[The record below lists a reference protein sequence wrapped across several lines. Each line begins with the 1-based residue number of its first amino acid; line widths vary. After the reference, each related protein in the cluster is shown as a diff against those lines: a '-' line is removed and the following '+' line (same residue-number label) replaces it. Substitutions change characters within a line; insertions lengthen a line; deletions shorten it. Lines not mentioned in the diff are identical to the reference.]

1 MHDTVHDLTRPGLRK
16 IRNDDDLLWHGE
28 RSDDLPDLKDE
39 LLSKGSFIIGAVG
52 EFARKGWLVSQASKK
67 TTERC
72 IQLGGNKGIDSLTSD
87 LVGDADDSS
96 LSDVPVKDQSGLDL
110 SGGETVTRGD
120 GHV

>member
-1 MHDTVHDLTRPGLRK
+1 MHDTAHDLTRPGLRK
-16 IRNDDDLLWHGE
+16 IGNDDDLLWCGE

-67 TTERC
+67 MTERC
-72 IQLGGNKGIDSLTSD
+72 IRLEGNKGIDSLAND

-96 LSDVPVKDQSGLDL
+96 LSDAPVKDQSRLNL
-110 SGGETVTRGD
+110 SGGEMVTRGV
-120 GHV
+120 GHI

>member
-1 MHDTVHDLTRPGLRK
+1 MHDTVHDLTRLGLRK
-16 IRNDDDLLWHGE
+16 IGNDDGLLWRGE
-28 RSDDLPDLKDE
+28 RSDDLPGLKDE

-72 IQLGGNKGIDSLTSD
+72 IRLEGNTGIDSLTSD
-87 LVGDADDSS
+87 LIRDADDGS
-96 LSDVPVKDQSGLDL
+96 LSDAPVKDQSGLDL
-110 SGGETVTRGD
+110 SGGGAVTRGI

>member
-1 MHDTVHDLTRPGLRK
+1 MHDMAHDLTRLGLGK
-16 IRNDDDLLWHGE
+16 IGNDDDLPWCGE
-28 RSDDLPDLKDE
+28 WSNDLSDLKDE
-39 LLSKGSFIIGAVG
+39 LLSKGSFIIGVVG
-52 EFARKGWLVSQASKK
+52 EFTRKGWLVSQASKK

-87 LVGDADDSS
+87 LVGDADDGS

-110 SGGETVTRGD
+110 SGGETVTRGV